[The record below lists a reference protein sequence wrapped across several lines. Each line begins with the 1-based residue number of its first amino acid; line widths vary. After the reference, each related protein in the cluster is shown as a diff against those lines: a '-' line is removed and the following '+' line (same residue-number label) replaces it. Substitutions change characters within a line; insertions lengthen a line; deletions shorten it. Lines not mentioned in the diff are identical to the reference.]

1 MLRIVQSQP
10 EDELDLH
17 GTTVDEAI
25 PRLDE
30 FIHVAFRQ
38 GRWCVWIIHGKGNG
52 TLRRAIRRHLSRH
65 SLVKRMAT
73 ADRSSGGSG
82 VTEVKLADA

>member
-1 MLRIVQSQP
+1 MRSALRTP

-17 GTTVDEAI
+17 GATVDEAI

-30 FIHVAFRQ
+30 FLYAAFRR
-38 GRWCVWIIHGKGNG
+38 GRWRVWIIHGKGTG
-52 TLRRAIRRHLSRH
+52 TLRRAIRRHLDGH
-65 SLVKRMAT
+65 SLVKRLAT

-82 VTEVKLADA
+82 VTEVQLADT